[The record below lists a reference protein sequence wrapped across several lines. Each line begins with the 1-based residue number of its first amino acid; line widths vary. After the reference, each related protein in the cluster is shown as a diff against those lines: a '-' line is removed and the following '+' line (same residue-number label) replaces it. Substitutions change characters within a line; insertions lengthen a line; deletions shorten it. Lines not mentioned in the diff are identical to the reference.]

1 MPISEVFNIDCM
13 EYMRE
18 IPNGFFDL
26 AVVDPPYGDGL
37 GGGNPKRFGGMFRA
51 SIDGSPTRGG
61 GAALDHLHSSRR
73 KDERAA
79 AQIRA
84 AIRQVQTA
92 GERVASSDGG
102 GHFDRY
108 KRPPEEWQ
116 QTGLPSGGAGRSDS
130 TPTKKSLRGTSPQG
144 RTTFASSSASH
155 AIKLSGAGTIST
167 CRRRAASASFGR
179 PISRRKAFLWHRSS
193 MPGRRSTETPC

>member
-13 EYMRE
+13 EYMRK
-18 IPNGFFDL
+18 IPDGFFDL

-61 GAALDHLHSSRR
+61 AALDHLHSSRR
-73 KDERAA
+73 KGERAA

-102 GHFDRY
+102 HFDQY

-116 QTGLPSGGAGRSDS
+116 QAGLPSGGAGRNGLI
-130 TPTKKSLRGTSPQG
+130 PTKKLSRGTSLRGRSI
-144 RTTFASSSASH
+144 FKSFSASH
-155 AIKLSGAGTIST
+155 AIKSSGAEIIST
-167 CRRRAASASFGR
+167 CRRRAASSFFAR
-179 PISRRKAFLWHRSS
+179 RTYRRKASRWRRSS